1 MCRFDRVQH
10 GSVESPQER
19 YPLMWLALRNEQIA
33 CQGLPWSVRGTS
45 WVWRRQTW
53 IALAILLV
61 FSGQMAGG
69 QTLPAWPDSTPAA
82 PIFWPSRIKEPAP
95 DTAGGATTPDPIAFQ
110 SPAPTTSVTLAEVAA
125 PRRAKQVF
133 TPLAPTSVIEPS
145 DLRQRH
151 SDSSASA
158 LRPASSMASP
168 TLGTGAEPR
177 PSILAPATIM
187 ESSPD
192 TAHNMVPSADWAMV
206 GSPLVGVQ
214 HHDTVN
220 PNPAYDRP
228 YRSVMP
234 DLKSARSGDML
245 CPDEAAM
252 SWPDIG
258 ASPRSEDLLG
268 PKGRWFG
275 RYEAIAAWPYR
286 SGGSQALA
294 SVANGVTRSEPLP
307 AEATFGNRFVIG
319 WESRKGP
326 GFNFQYTDITL
337 RTAPVIMSQFGPV
350 TEVRVNLE
358 LVGLSGPLSI
368 NTLPGQ
374 TLVAVAR
381 DHWTRFRPTVFK
393 PLKFPISTLS
403 GGFGL
408 DHTQVR
414 QSLDFTRLTG
424 DTVIE
429 TLVGRR
435 RFSGIG
441 PTFDIEYTRPIG
453 HTSLAMIG
461 GAQVSTLFGSDRWEA
476 TRSGL
481 PVYEQHATRV
491 VTHLSVNLGVEWS
504 QAVGSYPDRRVFS
517 RLGIEG
523 QSWLG
528 IGDLQSP
535 TADFGFLS
543 ANWALGFTY

>member
-1 MCRFDRVQH
+1 MMVVFD
-10 GSVESPQER
+10 
-19 YPLMWLALRNEQIA
+19 
-33 CQGLPWSVRGTS
+33 GLTAS
-45 WVWRRQTW
+45 
-53 IALAILLV
+53 
-61 FSGQMAGG
+61 G
-69 QTLPAWPDSTPAA
+69 QTLPDWPESTPTPPSARL
-82 PIFWPSRIKEPAP
+82 FWPSRINEPSH
-95 DTAGGATTPDPIAFQ
+95 DNVGGATATASIAFE
-110 SPAPTTSVTLAEVAA
+110 SPAPTTLVTLAEVAA
-125 PRRAKQVF
+125 PRRAKQIF

-145 DLRQRH
+145 DLRQRQ
-151 SDSSASA
+151 SVSPARAVRPGSS
-158 LRPASSMASP
+158 LASSS
-168 TLGTGAEPR
+168 LETGPEPR
-177 PSILAPATIM
+177 PSILAPATIL
-187 ESSPD
+187 ESEPD
-192 TAHNMVPSADWAMV
+192 TAYSMVSGADWAAAASPVV
-206 GSPLVGVQ
+206 GGQ
-214 HHDTVN
+214 YRDTSH
-220 PNPAYDRP
+220 PGPGYDRP

-234 DLKSARSGDML
+234 ELKSVRSGDSL
-245 CPDEAAM
+245 WPDEAAM
-252 SWPDIG
+252 SWPEVG
-258 ASPRSEDLLG
+258 ASPRSEDLIG
-268 PKGRWFG
+268 PKGQWFG

-286 SGGSQALA
+286 SGGTQALS
-294 SVANGVTRSEPLP
+294 SVSNGVTRSEPLP

-319 WESRKGP
+319 WQSRKGP

-337 RTAPVIMSQFGPV
+337 RTAPVIMSQIGPV
-350 TEVRVNLE
+350 TDVRGDLD

-414 QSLDFTRLTG
+414 QSLDFTRLAG

-481 PVYEQHATRV
+481 PLHEQHATRV

-504 QAVGSYPDRRVFS
+504 QAVGSYPDRRIFS